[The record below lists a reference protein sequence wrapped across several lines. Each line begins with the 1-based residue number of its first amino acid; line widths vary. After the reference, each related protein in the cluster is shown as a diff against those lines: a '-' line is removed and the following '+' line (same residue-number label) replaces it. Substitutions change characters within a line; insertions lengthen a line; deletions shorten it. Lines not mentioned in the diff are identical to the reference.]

1 MLPFVSVF
9 RLRLH
14 GTSAELWALQLPGQD
29 LGVAGGSPLMA
40 YSAASNAA
48 HLGLELMH
56 GFLHSQTKAVRE
68 LKQAT
73 YGDSL
78 SSSTS
83 EGPAFEIRKQKI
95 VFTLGVLQ
103 GSADIL

>member
-1 MLPFVSVF
+1 MGPVQSRGLCNCLGRISVS
-9 RLRLH
+9 R
-14 GTSAELWALQLPGQD
+14 
-29 LGVAGGSPLMA
+29 GGSPLMA

-56 GFLHSQTKAVRE
+56 GFLHSQTKAARE

-78 SSSTS
+78 SRSTS
-83 EGPAFEIRKQKI
+83 EGPAFEIRK
-95 VFTLGVLQ
+95 
-103 GSADIL
+103 